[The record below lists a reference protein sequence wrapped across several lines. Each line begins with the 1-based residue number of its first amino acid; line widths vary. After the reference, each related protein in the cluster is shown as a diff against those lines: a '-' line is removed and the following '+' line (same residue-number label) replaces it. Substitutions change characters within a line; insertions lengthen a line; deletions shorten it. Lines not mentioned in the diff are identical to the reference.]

1 MPKPK
6 DDETL
11 TSDEDDAS
19 KDDDAEREPVDL
31 EPVKGKKKGE
41 PSDNLRRRSEWFQ
54 KRTRGD

>member
-6 DDETL
+6 DDDAL
-11 TSDEDDAS
+11 TNDEDEVS
-19 KDDDAEREPVDL
+19 EDDDAEREPVDL
-31 EPVKGKKKGE
+31 QPVKTKKKGE